1 MHNTTLS
8 SLDLSELTA
17 IRRAIH
23 AQPEAAFE
31 EQKTA
36 KIVADYLR
44 ACGLDEVHENIGKT
58 GVVGIIRG
66 QRPGRSI
73 AFRADMDA
81 LKMVEENDPTTCQHI
96 STVTNR
102 FHGCGH
108 DGHTTMLL
116 GAAKYLAK
124 HRDFAGTLVLIF
136 QPAEEELTGAK
147 AMLDDGLLEKFPF
160 EEVYGLHNFPGV
172 PKGEFY
178 INQAATLSASD
189 TFSITIRGKGGHGA
203 VPEMTID
210 PIVIAARLISD
221 FQTIV
226 SRNVSPHQ
234 AATISFGTIQGGTAA
249 NIIPD
254 SLTLSG
260 TVRTYDPDVREL
272 VKKRMLTLANAA
284 AIGFDGRIELTFT
297 NGCPALINDAE
308 LAAATVAG
316 LKTLMPDH
324 PSYLVNAPR
333 GPSEDFA
340 WYLTRVKGVYG
351 LLGQGDTPMCHH
363 PKYDF
368 DDDIIPL
375 GVAYWISIAQNRL
388 AYRLA

>member
-1 MHNTTLS
+1 MYDTLS
-8 SLDLSELTA
+8 IDLPELTA

-23 AQPEAAFE
+23 AHPEAAFE
-31 EQKTA
+31 EQQTA
-36 KIVADYLR
+36 ERVARYLR
-44 ACGLDEVHENIGKT
+44 ACGLDEVHENIGQT

-81 LKMVEENDPTTCQHI
+81 LKMREENDPAACEHI
-96 STVTNR
+96 STISNR

-116 GAAKYLAK
+116 GAAKYLAR

-136 QPAEEELTGAK
+136 QPAEENLTGAK
-147 AMLDDGLLEKFPF
+147 AMLDAGLLEKFPF
-160 EEVYGLHNFPGV
+160 DEIYGLHNYPGV

-178 INQAATLSASD
+178 VNQGATLSASD
-189 TFSITIRGKGGHGA
+189 TFNVTIQGKGGHGA
-203 VPEMTID
+203 VPELTID
-210 PIVIAARLISD
+210 PIVMAARLITD

-226 SRNVSPHQ
+226 SRSVSPHQ
-234 AATISFGTIQGGTAA
+234 AATLSFGTIQGGTAP

-254 SLTLSG
+254 SLVLSG
-260 TVRTYDPDVREL
+260 TVRTYNADVRDL
-272 VKKRMLTLANAA
+272 VKKRMQTLADAVA
-284 AIGFDGRIELTFT
+284 LGFGGQIALTFSS
-297 NGCPALINDAE
+297 GCPALINDAE
-308 LAAATVAG
+308 LAAETVSG
-316 LKTLMPDH
+316 LTTLLPGH
-324 PSYLVNAPR
+324 SSQLVNAPK

-340 WYLTRVKGVYG
+340 YYLNHVKGVYAF
-351 LLGQGDTPMCHH
+351 LGQGDTPMCHH

-375 GVAYWISIAQNRL
+375 GVAYWVSIAQNRL
-388 AYRLA
+388 DYRPA

>member
-1 MHNTTLS
+1 MYDTLS
-8 SLDLSELTA
+8 IDLPELTA

-23 AQPEAAFE
+23 AHPEAAFE
-31 EQKTA
+31 EQQTA
-36 KIVADYLR
+36 ERVARYLR
-44 ACGLDEVHENIGKT
+44 ACGLDEVHENIGQT

-81 LKMVEENDPTTCQHI
+81 LKMREENDPAACEHI
-96 STVTNR
+96 STISNR

-116 GAAKYLAK
+116 GAAKYLAR

-136 QPAEEELTGAK
+136 QPEEENLTGAK
-147 AMLDDGLLEKFPF
+147 AMLDAGLLEKFPF
-160 EEVYGLHNFPGV
+160 DEIYGLHNYPGV

-178 INQAATLSASD
+178 VNQGATLSASD
-189 TFSITIRGKGGHGA
+189 TFNVTIQGKGGHGA
-203 VPEMTID
+203 VPELTID
-210 PIVIAARLISD
+210 PIVMAARLITD

-226 SRNVSPHQ
+226 SRSVSPHQ
-234 AATISFGTIQGGTAA
+234 AATLSFGTIQGGTAP

-254 SLTLSG
+254 SLVLSG
-260 TVRTYDPDVREL
+260 TVRTYNADVRDL
-272 VKKRMLTLANAA
+272 VKKRMQTLADAVA
-284 AIGFDGRIELTFT
+284 LGFGGQIALTFSS
-297 NGCPALINDAE
+297 GCPALINDAE
-308 LAAATVAG
+308 LAAETVNG
-316 LKTLMPDH
+316 LTTLLPGH
-324 PSYLVNAPR
+324 SSHLVNAPK

-340 WYLTRVKGVYG
+340 YYLNHVKGVYAF
-351 LLGQGDTPMCHH
+351 LGQGDTPMCHH

-375 GVAYWISIAQNRL
+375 GVAYWVSIAQNRL
-388 AYRLA
+388 DYRPA